1 MYGDRARSVLEAL
14 LEKYADDGVVNIEKT
29 RILTVLPFTGF
40 GTPVEIIRSFGGLE
54 KYQQAVSEL
63 EQALYCA

>member
-1 MYGDRARSVLEAL
+1 M
-14 LEKYADDGVVNIEKT
+14 EKYADDGVVNIEKT